1 MRFNKMK
8 NKPLNK
14 KNINPYDLNE
24 IGKHFRLKIKLIPTR
39 PLNDI
44 QNPYD
49 TAVNYYTLK
58 DNK

>member
-1 MRFNKMK
+1 MK
-8 NKPLNK
+8 NKPKNK

-24 IGKHFRLKIKLIPTR
+24 ISKYFRLKIKLIPTR
-39 PLNDI
+39 PISDN

-49 TAVNYYTLK
+49 TTVNYYTLK